1 MIQFNSQNT
10 FKEIHYDG
18 HDIKYAYGGCSG
30 DLVWEKSSPTP
41 SYKLKAE
48 YNGVSYE
55 LPWDGN
61 PILTSGETLSLYNL
75 VPSQSYGTYVGFTVG
90 NNVTELGDGCFNINK
105 SLYVGEIRIPSSV
118 KTIGTQAL
126 YNANNTANGKIICEA
141 FDGTLIKD
149 QNFTVCSVEETL
161 DLSRCYF
168 ENNRLYFSVFYTYNI
183 KNLILPDSL
192 TSLVSAPSA
201 CNALESATILAATP
215 PSLGNSSFDNCPK
228 LRVIYVPSESVND
241 YKTAWSSLSN
251 IIQAIP
257 T

>member
-1 MIQFNSQNT
+1 MIQFNGQNA
-10 FKEIHYDG
+10 FKEIHYNG

-75 VPSQSYGTYVGFTVG
+75 VPSPTYGNYVNFTVG

-105 SLYVGEIRIPSSV
+105 GLYIGDIHIPSSV
-118 KTIGTQAL
+118 KTIGTRAI

-141 FDGTLIKD
+141 FDGTLVKRE
-149 QNFTVCSVEETL
+149 NFTICSVEETL
-161 DLSRCYF
+161 DLSGCYF
-168 ENNRLYFSVFYTYNI
+168 ENNTLYFCLYTTHGM
-183 KNLILPDSL
+183 KNLILPSSM
-192 TSLVSAPSA
+192 TSIRYAPYDCSE
-201 CNALESATILAATP
+201 LENVTILAITP
-215 PSLGNSSFDNCPK
+215 PTLGTSAFYQCPA
-228 LRVIYVPSESVND
+228 LTNIYVPAQSVSA
-241 YKTAWSSLSN
+241 YASAWPQYSSK
-251 IIQAIP
+251 IKPIP